1 MARVHFPPL
10 ENASEDGLLM
20 LGGELSP
27 EWLLEAY
34 RRGIFPWPISL
45 HSGSGPTK
53 LLAWWSP
60 DPRAVLELNEFHCS
74 RRLTQRLRQRRF
86 RVTCNQAFREVIV
99 ACAGPRKNDYGTWI
113 TPPLLEAYCRLH
125 RRGHAHSIEIWND
138 DQLVG
143 GVYGVSL
150 GGMFAGE
157 SMFHRATDASKIA
170 LYYLVQH
177 LQARGYVLFDIQQW
191 TPHTGSLGAR
201 EIPRRQFL
209 HRLRHALSLPVTF
222 GDRLEHGE
230 TESPA

>member
-1 MARVHFPPL
+1 MAKPHFPP
-10 ENASEDGLLM
+10 ASEASDDGLLL
-20 LGGELSP
+20 LGGELTP
-27 EWLLEAY
+27 AWLLAAY
-34 RRGIFPWPISL
+34 TQGIFPWPISM
-45 HSGSGPTK
+45 HPQEREAK

-60 DPRAVLELNEFHCS
+60 NPRAIIEPEEFHVS
-74 RRLTQRLRQRRF
+74 RRLRDRLRSGKF
-86 RVTCNQAFREVIV
+86 HATCDQAFEEVV
-99 ACAGPRKNDYGTWI
+99 LACAAPRKNEFGTWI
-113 TPPLLEAYCRLH
+113 TPALRSGYGELH
-125 RRGHAHSIEIWND
+125 DQGHAHSVEVWQED
-138 DQLVG
+138 ELVG

-170 LYYLVQH
+170 LYHLVRH
-177 LQARGYVLFDIQQW
+177 LRQRGFVLFDIQQW

-222 GDRLEHGE
+222 GDRLEQGE